1 MLNCSRGGVFRVLAV
16 RVLVSSRFL
25 LCLRLQWALLCLCGL
40 KSVLCG
46 VLRVCFGSPCTNETA
61 KRCSLHASW
70 FLPPFRVAQSIIDAS
85 RTRTLGKPPPRE
97 ILSASRKR
105 AVPQEVHSNYIRH
118 ISLRSRRRRL
128 RLAVERQ
135 LVAARWRGAYG
146 ISGNR
151 GVSKLTSSARA
162 WPRTRSRRS
171 AGVPSA
177 SGLRRRDQCPL
188 SAAAAFEALAA
199 ALTSRVNSARKERI
213 VRQTIFGV

>member
-97 ILSASRKR
+97 ALCVVAKGSESAVDHSLKLLDISPFVLAKSAAAARR
-105 AVPQEVHSNYIRH
+105 AWQQRGNGG
-118 ISLRSRRRRL
+118 
-128 RLAVERQ
+128 
-135 LVAARWRGAYG
+135 AARWRGATE
-146 ISGNR
+146 SR
-151 GVSKLTSSARA
+151 GTA
-162 WPRTRSRRS
+162 
-171 AGVPSA
+171 
-177 SGLRRRDQCPL
+177 
-188 SAAAAFEALAA
+188 ALA
-199 ALTSRVNSARKERI
+199 N
-213 VRQTIFGV
+213 

>member
-1 MLNCSRGGVFRVLAV
+1 MLAV

-97 ILSASRKR
+97 ALCVVAKGSESAVDHSLKLLDISPFVLAKSAAALAAERQR
-105 AVPQEVHSNYIRH
+105 WRHAVA
-118 ISLRSRRRRL
+118 RRL
-128 RLAVERQ
+128 RNLGEPRRERFHEQ
-135 LVAARWRGAYG
+135 LSQLAARAF
-146 ISGNR
+146 
-151 GVSKLTSSARA
+151 
-162 WPRTRSRRS
+162 S
-171 AGVPSA
+171 AGGRRPIHERLAEGRPNTRFRVRGGG
-177 SGLRRRDQCPL
+177 SGTREQR
-188 SAAAAFEALAA
+188 E
-199 ALTSRVNSARKERI
+199 
-213 VRQTIFGV
+213 